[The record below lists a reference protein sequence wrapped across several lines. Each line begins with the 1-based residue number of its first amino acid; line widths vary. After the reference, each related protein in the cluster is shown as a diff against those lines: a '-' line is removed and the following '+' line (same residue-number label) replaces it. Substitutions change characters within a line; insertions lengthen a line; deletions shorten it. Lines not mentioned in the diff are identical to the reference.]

1 MARVIPQNPS
11 DPFAPRVA
19 GLYSTSSRPSTA
31 FQTIANTAGAIKS
44 IADSPLTSAL
54 IRGGQAIKHGIEDY
68 GLAKAA
74 ERRMQYE
81 TGTGAQE
88 WDEALEPYKPMQ
100 GLSLSGDQPQGLGLT
115 LQDGTDW
122 SAGDKKPQGWSSES
136 RLGELQGVL
145 GEDLAKRAS
154 MPSKPTAPSSELRM
168 NDLQNVLG
176 EDLAKRAA
184 ESGKPTTPVS
194 PISPAA
200 AAARRRLNDIT
211 VRGVFAPP
219 YSGKLPDEEAFRL
232 NDNEMPMAPM
242 QSSMPMPELP
252 SIRRIPSSNV
262 PMGAEFGAKFGAV
275 KPLSLRSEPMPEEP
289 APPPP
294 PIAQETERDRALAMQ
309 AAEPVEPPTPLPT
322 GMDRFNLPPELEEPQ
337 DPLRVPEFTPGPRLA
352 DMLPK
357 RTGMLAEATDDQLQA
372 VMKRLGAEP
381 PSQERDARLAR
392 IEREM
397 QYREDAKTIEDRPL
411 SQAEL
416 FDLARNART
425 PEQQGAVLR
434 AMERTRVP
442 ISSFDDLIG
451 NAPQQKLLEN
461 VKALFP
467 SVGQMETEADREL
480 KEARADYYR
489 GGGDYRRSQAFGVRT
504 EAPARAEKMG
514 AEGRR
519 AQAQGQ
525 TEEDKGGMLR
535 SVEELNLE
543 KAADLRATRDA
554 RLKNLDAKNKNLLT
568 ANDKL
573 RAAMAQVKAARGRGG
588 SRDDLLKRLK
598 ELDLAR
604 KTQAGFAKESNEL
617 TKSALTAAK
626 EAADDERAAQARAEA
641 IPDAG
646 PEIPPPPPKASER
659 ELAVYEAKVADR
671 LKRAGA
677 KEAAM
682 KAAMAAAERKKLADE
697 AIAVALAEQKAAA
710 SVGKQYDSLVNE
722 LRTRAE
728 KSAGVK
734 APSAAPAPA
743 TRPPPAPPAP
753 AAPVPARQEGAEWSA
768 KGYRFKMVGGKPKVI
783 GRE

>member
-44 IADSPLTSAL
+44 IADSPLTGAL

-372 VMKRLGAEP
+372 VMKRLDAEP
-381 PSQERDARLAR
+381 PSQDRDARLAR

-397 QYREDAKTIEDRPL
+397 QYRKDAKTIENRPL
-411 SQAEL
+411 SQNEL

-442 ISSFDDLIG
+442 ISSFEDLIG
-451 NAPQQKLLEN
+451 NAPQQRLLEN

-504 EAPARAEKMG
+504 EAPAKAEKLS
-514 AEGRR
+514 
-519 AQAQGQ
+519 
-525 TEEDKGGMLR
+525 TEAALN
-535 SVEELNLE
+535 VERIDTE
-543 KAADLRATRDA
+543 
-554 RLKNLDAKNKNLLT
+554 
-568 ANDKL
+568 
-573 RAAMAQVKAARGRGG
+573 G
-588 SRDDLLKRLK
+588 SR
-598 ELDLAR
+598 R
-604 KTQAGFAKESNEL
+604 KGMEAD
-617 TKSALTAAK
+617 AA
-626 EAADDERAAQARAEA
+626 
-641 IPDAG
+641 
-646 PEIPPPPPKASER
+646 
-659 ELAVYEAKVADR
+659 
-671 LKRAGA
+671 LKRAKTDTENALRDPRVRNLNAKTAQLGAATDKLSAEMARIRAKAAGGGYRGGA
-677 KEAAM
+677 KEAKADLETLKTLEQIQNKAM
-682 KAAMAAAERKKLADE
+682 SEADVEARAAISAASDAE
-697 AIAVALAEQKAAA
+697 KAAA
-710 SVGKQYDSLVNE
+710 AA
-722 LRTRAE
+722 RARLMTIE
-728 KSAGVK
+728 PPGN
-734 APSAAPAPA
+734 
-743 TRPPPAPPAP
+743 PPPAPDPKADPKVQAELARERANWERRNAGYAAAKKMLEDEESNLAGVRAVRDQAIAARRAAAEERRMYDPTIRALAGKIAKRAGVASAPAPTPTAPP
-753 AAPVPARQEGAEWSA
+753 AAPALTGLPPEGSEYESNG
-768 KGYRFKMVGGKPKVI
+768 KRYRVVGGKPQRI
-783 GRE
+783 R